1 MVTVGETITL
11 VPLPTAVP
19 PQEPL
24 YHCQLVASFN
34 VPEEMLNVVLL
45 PVQIV
50 EAVAES
56 DGIVGSVQK
65 VPAIKYG
72 NDFDGL

>member
-1 MVTVGETITL
+1 MTVGETIIL

-24 YHCQLVASFN
+24 YHCQFAASFN
-34 VPEEMLNVVLL
+34 VPEAMLSVVLL

-50 EAVAES
+50 EAVAER
-56 DGIVGSVQK
+56 DGMVGSVQK
-65 VPAIKYG
+65 VPIIK
-72 NDFDGL
+72 